1 MEQRVILRCGLTM
14 RCSGRRLSSRRLQ
27 RLQTVLIGFPW
38 QAARRL
44 RAAADR
50 GR

>member
-1 MEQRVILRCGLTM
+1 MLKSNYAMQRSGLVGT
-14 RCSGRRLSSRRLQ
+14 RLQ
-27 RLQTVLIGFPW
+27 KLQLTSTGFAQ